1 VEIWCTRR
9 VNLILEAQTAQ
20 PEFSE
25 GKMADIT
32 GYVENIKQY
41 TGEVHEG
48 AVAGIVRHC
57 GIALQSKDASLVSA
71 SDPAELERVRE
82 SFLVKKLGR
91 EESEA
96 DLDAAIAAVVGKMSA
111 ERNKS
116 RVTVY
121 YLLAEHF
128 GQLTDFVKA

>member
-1 VEIWCTRR
+1 
-9 VNLILEAQTAQ
+9 LEAQTAQ

-48 AVAGIVRHC
+48 AVQGIVRHC

>member
-1 VEIWCTRR
+1 
-9 VNLILEAQTAQ
+9 LEAQTAR
-20 PEFSE
+20 PKFSE

-48 AVAGIVRHC
+48 AVQGIVRHC

-96 DLDAAIAAVVGKMSA
+96 DLDAAVAAVVGKMSA

>member
-1 VEIWCTRR
+1 
-9 VNLILEAQTAQ
+9 
-20 PEFSE
+20 
-25 GKMADIT
+25 M
-32 GYVENIKQY
+32 
-41 TGEVHEG
+41 
-48 AVAGIVRHC
+48 
-57 GIALQSKDASLVSA
+57 QSKDASLVSA

-96 DLDAAIAAVVGKMSA
+96 DLDAAIAAVVGKMKD

-128 GQLTDFVKA
+128 GQLTNFVKA

>member
-1 VEIWCTRR
+1 M
-9 VNLILEAQTAQ
+9 
-20 PEFSE
+20 E

-48 AVAGIVRHC
+48 AVQGIVRHC

>member
-1 VEIWCTRR
+1 M
-9 VNLILEAQTAQ
+9 
-20 PEFSE
+20 E

-32 GYVENIKQY
+32 GYVENIKLY

-48 AVAGIVRHC
+48 AVKGIVSHC
-57 GIALQSKDASLVSA
+57 GIALQSKDASL
-71 SDPAELERVRE
+71 VRE

-96 DLDAAIAAVVGKMSA
+96 DLDAAIAAVVGKMKD

>member
-1 VEIWCTRR
+1 MYPAC
-9 VNLILEAQTAQ
+9 NLDLETQTA
-20 PEFSE
+20 PPASSME

-41 TGEVHEG
+41 TAEVHEG
-48 AVAGIVRHC
+48 AVQGIVSHC
-57 GIALQSKDASLVSA
+57 GIALQSKDASLVAA

-96 DLDAAIAAVVGKMSA
+96 DLDAAIAAVVGKMSD

>member
-1 VEIWCTRR
+1 
-9 VNLILEAQTAQ
+9 LEAQTAQ
-20 PEFSE
+20 PEFLE

-48 AVAGIVRHC
+48 AVQGIVRHC

-96 DLDAAIAAVVGKMSA
+96 DLDAAVAAVVGKMSA

-128 GQLTDFVKA
+128 KQLGDFVKA

>member
-1 VEIWCTRR
+1 
-9 VNLILEAQTAQ
+9 LEAQTAQ
-20 PEFSE
+20 PDSLE

-32 GYVENIKQY
+32 GYVEDIKQY

-48 AVAGIVRHC
+48 AVSGIVRHC
-57 GIALQSKDASLVSA
+57 GIALQSKDASLVAA

-96 DLDAAIAAVVGKMSA
+96 DLDTAIAAVVGKMSA

>member
-1 VEIWCTRR
+1 
-9 VNLILEAQTAQ
+9 LEAQTAQ
-20 PEFSE
+20 PVSLE

-32 GYVENIKQY
+32 GYIENIKQY

-48 AVAGIVRHC
+48 AVQGIVRHC

-96 DLDAAIAAVVGKMSA
+96 DLDAAIAAVVGKMKD

-128 GQLTDFVKA
+128 GQLTDFVKE

>member
-1 VEIWCTRR
+1 
-9 VNLILEAQTAQ
+9 LEAQTAQ

-25 GKMADIT
+25 DKMADIT

-48 AVAGIVRHC
+48 AVQGIVRHC

-71 SDPAELERVRE
+71 SDPAELARVRE
-82 SFLVKKLGR
+82 SFLVKKLSR

-96 DLDAAIAAVVGKMSA
+96 DLDAAIAAVMGKMSA

>member
-1 VEIWCTRR
+1 
-9 VNLILEAQTAQ
+9 LEAQTAQ
-20 PEFSE
+20 PDSLE

-32 GYVENIKQY
+32 GYVEDIKQY
-41 TGEVHEG
+41 TGEVHED
-48 AVAGIVRHC
+48 AVSGIVRHC
-57 GIALQSKDASLVSA
+57 GIALQSKDASLVAA

-96 DLDAAIAAVVGKMSA
+96 DLDTAIAAVVGKMSA